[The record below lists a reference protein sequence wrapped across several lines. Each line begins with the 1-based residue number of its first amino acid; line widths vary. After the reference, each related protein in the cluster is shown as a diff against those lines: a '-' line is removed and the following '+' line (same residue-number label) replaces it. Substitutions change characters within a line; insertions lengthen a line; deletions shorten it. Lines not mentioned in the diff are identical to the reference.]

1 MFRVEQLKPED
12 FPFAVKLSNTMNW
25 NMTVEDFELALK
37 LEPEGCFILQ
47 DGSERLGIATTVSFG
62 KVGWFGNLIVKE
74 EARRKGAGSVLLGH
88 ALDYLKGAGV
98 KTVGLYA
105 YEHLGKFYKKFGFKV
120 NSEFL
125 VLQGDPASL
134 VTAEILENT
143 QEQEAQAIIEFDTQC
158 FGASRTK
165 LLEHILQ
172 NKGNRCYVSF
182 DGDKIGGYGAVKIFG
197 NMAEVGPLVC
207 RKNHVD
213 DALIILESILTQL
226 KGVNVFMCVPSREK
240 LLLDWLFE
248 AGLRGDFHVARMFL
262 GPAVAANCLYVAESL
277 ERG

>member
-1 MFRVEQLKPED
+1 MFRVEQMNPED

-25 NMTVEDFELALK
+25 NMTVEDFELALE

-47 DGSERLGIATTVSFG
+47 DGSARFGIATTVSFG

-74 EARRKGAGSVLLGH
+74 EARRKGAGSLLLGH
-88 ALDYLKGAGV
+88 ALDYLKGKGV

-105 YEHLGKFYKKFGFKV
+105 YEHLVQFYKKFGFKV

-125 VLQGDPASL
+125 VLQGEPASL

-158 FGASRTK
+158 FGASRSK
-165 LLEHILQ
+165 LLEHILL
-172 NKGNRCYVSF
+172 NKSNRCYVSS
-182 DGDKIGGYGAVKIFG
+182 DGDAIAGYGAVKVFG

-207 RKNHVD
+207 RKSHVG
-213 DALIILESILTQL
+213 DALIILESILSQL
-226 KGVNVFMCVPSREK
+226 KGVNVFTCVPSKEK

-248 AGLRGDFHVARMFL
+248 AGLRGDFQVARMFL